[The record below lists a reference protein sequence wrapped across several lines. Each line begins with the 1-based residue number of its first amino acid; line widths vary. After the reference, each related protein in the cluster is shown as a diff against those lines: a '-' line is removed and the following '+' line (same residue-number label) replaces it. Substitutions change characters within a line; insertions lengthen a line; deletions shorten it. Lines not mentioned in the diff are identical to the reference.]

1 MMNRYI
7 LFGITILLG
16 LVFATYYG
24 WAVRPITSTNAE
36 PTLLREDY
44 RADCV
49 LMAAEAYQADHN
61 TERAIGALGFLGSQ
75 GETYNPYAFV
85 SDALAFGTSNHY
97 SVSDLELLR
106 ELQAALLDFD
116 ASFAP
121 TSTP

>member
-7 LFGITILLG
+7 LFGITILIG
-16 LVFATYYG
+16 FVFAVYYG
-24 WAVRPITSTNAE
+24 WAVRPITAANAE
-36 PTLLREDY
+36 PSLLREDY
-44 RADCV
+44 RADYV

-61 TERAIGALGFLGSQ
+61 TERAIGALGFLGRE

-85 SDALAFGTSNHY
+85 SDALAFGVENGY
-97 SVSDLELLR
+97 SVTDLDLLQ
-106 ELQAALLDFD
+106 ELQAALLEFD